1 MKLGSTNLFL
11 NYYGVPSNY
20 VLTFSNKSEIMD
32 LLVYPLNNACYENA
46 V

>member
-20 VLTFSNKSEIMD
+20 VLIFANKSEIMD
-32 LLVYPLNNACYENA
+32 LLVYPLNNAFYENA